1 MKDIF
6 EVSGLLENI
15 NNLFNSNLYLK
26 DIYIRGEIT
35 DLREAASS
43 GHKYFQIKDEKSL
56 LKSVF
61 FKFLQKSSDIFNDGD
76 FVLING
82 EIEVYQPRGDLTL
95 RVRSMTKE
103 GLGDIAVEI
112 QALRKTLESEGLFD
126 QSRKRFLPKFPK
138 SISVVT
144 SPNSSAWED
153 IKKTISDRYPLV
165 HINLIATIMQGEN
178 CEDDVIRSIN
188 YANQT
193 GTDDIILISRGGGSE
208 EDLMPFNLEK
218 IPRAIFS
225 SNIPVITGI
234 GHEDDFTTSDMVAD
248 VRGLT
253 PTSAAQLAVP
263 DIKQLKE
270 YLKRMRIDMNRN
282 LEFYIENKL
291 PLLLNF
297 NSSVSNSFEKNIIN
311 YFQAID
317 NHETNLIK
325 NLTNNISNKISKFE
339 RIKNSIEIYNI
350 KEMAKK
356 GFSMIENTN
365 MKIIK
370 SVSDVELKEE
380 IKILMSDGI
389 LNSIINKKIKE

>member
-6 EVSGLLENI
+6 EVSSLLENI
-15 NNLFNSNLYLK
+15 NNLFRSNLYLK
-26 DIYIRGEIT
+26 DIHIRGEIT

-56 LKSVF
+56 LKCVF
-61 FKFLQKSSDIFNDGD
+61 FKFLQNSSDIFTDGD

-103 GLGDIAVEI
+103 GLGNISVEI
-112 QALRKTLESEGLFD
+112 QALRKMLESEGLFD
-126 QSRKRFLPKFPK
+126 QSRKRILPKFPK
-138 SISVVT
+138 SISVIT

-165 HINLIATIMQGEN
+165 NINLISTIMQGDN
-178 CEDDVIRSIN
+178 CEEDVVRSVN
-188 YANQT
+188 YANQL
-193 GTDDIILISRGGGSE
+193 GIDDLILISRGGGSE

-218 IPRAIFS
+218 ISRAIFS
-225 SNIPVITGI
+225 SNIPIITGI

-248 VRGLT
+248 ARGLT

-263 DIKQLKE
+263 DLNQLKV
-270 YLKRMRIDMNRN
+270 YMKRMNTDINKSF
-282 LEFYIENKL
+282 EFYIKNKS
-291 PLLLNF
+291 PLLSNLNT
-297 NSSVSNSFEKNIIN
+297 SISNFFEKNIIN

-317 NHETNLIK
+317 AFETSLIK
-325 NLTNNISNKISKFE
+325 NMNNNISDKISKFE

-356 GFSMIENTN
+356 GFSLIENTN
-365 MKIIK
+365 KKIIK
-370 SVSDVELKEE
+370 SVSDVELNEE

>member
-15 NNLFNSNLYLK
+15 NNLFTSNLYLK

-56 LKSVF
+56 LKCVF
-61 FKFLQKSSDIFNDGD
+61 FKFLQKSSDMFNDGD

-126 QSRKRFLPKFPK
+126 QSRKRLLPKFPK

-208 EDLMPFNLEK
+208 EDLMPFNFEK

-263 DIKQLKE
+263 DINQLKE